1 VKQLWDDPWPTIF
14 TELPPGKLVRCKVVS
29 VVDYGAFVHIRDGV
43 EGHIPQNEIV
53 VAKDESGEDGTLHS
67 GDEIEAEVAN
77 IDSQE
82 RRITLTM
89 RTGEAAAPTATGPGE
104 PKPVQRASKTP
115 KKSAAAEAAG
125 GTIGELIK
133 QKLGSKLAAIGDK
146 KDEESGDEE

>member
-1 VKQLWDDPWPTIF
+1 
-14 TELPPGKLVRCKVVS
+14 VS

-43 EGHIPQNEIV
+43 EGHIPQGDIV
-53 VAKDESGEDGTLHS
+53 VAKGESDEEPTLHI
-67 GDEIEAEVAN
+67 GDEIEAEIAN

-89 RTGEAAAPTATGPGE
+89 RTGETTAPAPTASGE
-104 PKPVQRASKTP
+104 SKPAAQRPSKTP

-133 QKLGSKLAAIGDK
+133 QKLGAKLAAIGDK
-146 KDEESGDEE
+146 KDEDSGEE